1 MPACHAGGRGFESLP
16 DRHCIMIAEIVLQT
30 ALAAIIGGIWLT
42 PLVVGPAARAS
53 LDDQGRRYFLKSFFI
68 RFNIF
73 LIIMIAL
80 YLGVFYFFILKEYE
94 IFFSVTANF
103 IMTVLLF
110 ANILNLIISF
120 FLDGSNKGL
129 LSFKIFHSL
138 STFILA
144 VTSFASLYLLIEKFL
159 II

>member
-1 MPACHAGGRGFESLP
+1 M
-16 DRHCIMIAEIVLQT
+16 
-30 ALAAIIGGIWLT
+30 
-42 PLVVGPAARAS
+42 VGPAARAS

-110 ANILNLIISF
+110 ANIFNLIISF
-120 FLDGSNKGL
+120 FLDGSNEGL
-129 LSFKIFHSL
+129 LSFKIFHSV